1 MNRLQDVLCS
11 VSEVQEL
18 EAAQIA
24 NGVPGEVLMERAGS
38 SAFRLLRQCWPHAE
52 QIAVYCGGGNNGGD
66 GYVVARLAAKAGLRV
81 NLVALASPSTPEAQ
95 GAKEKAQAAG
105 VQPIGRS
112 SQVLSGADVVV
123 DALLGIGVTGALREP
138 YVSVVR
144 EINQSPGARLAID
157 VPSGLN
163 ADSGAALPC
172 AVSAD
177 VTITFI
183 RNKRGMFTGSGPDYG
198 GAIVLEHLGVGVGA
212 SREQQRSGCWGLRLS
227 EEWVRQV
234 LPSRHASFHKGNAGH
249 LLIVGGGPGM
259 SGAAI
264 LAGRAA
270 LRSGAGRVTVACHPD
285 NRLAVSS
292 HTPELIVAAPQ
303 EPRDLAALLD
313 QSDAVVIGPG
323 LGRSDWARSLYA
335 ACRDHPLPK
344 VLDADALNLL
354 SSEPAPLAGSV
365 MTPHPGEAA
374 RLSQLSVVEVQSDRP
389 VVADTL
395 ARKFES
401 VCVLKGAGTLVVEM
415 GKRALVCDRGHPGMA
430 TAGMG
435 DVLSGVIGALLGQG
449 VDPYEAA
456 GAGTWL
462 HAASGDLAGARAG
475 GIGLM
480 ATDLEPYLGRLRALP
495 PSGAV
500 TDGR

>member
-11 VSEVQEL
+11 VSEVREL

-24 NGVPGEVLMERAGS
+24 NGVPAEALMESAGS
-38 SAFRLLRQCWPHAE
+38 SAFRLLRQCWPQAE

-66 GYVVARLAAKAGLRV
+66 GYVVAGRAAEAGLRV
-81 NLVALASPSTPEAQ
+81 NLVALAPPSTPEAE

-105 VQPIGRS
+105 VQPIGHS

-123 DALLGIGVTGALREP
+123 DALLGIGVTGPLREP
-138 YVSVVR
+138 YVSAIR

-163 ADSGAALPC
+163 ADSGAAFPC

-183 RNKRGMFTGSGPDYG
+183 RNKRGLFTGSGPDCG
-198 GAIVLEHLGVGVGA
+198 GTIVLEPLGVGVGSPRA
-212 SREQQRSGCWGLRLS
+212 QQESGGWGLRLS
-227 EEWVRQV
+227 EDWVKQV
-234 LPSRHASFHKGNAGH
+234 LPFRHASFHKGNAGH
-249 LLIVGGGPGM
+249 LLIIGGGPGM
-259 SGAAI
+259 PGAAS

-270 LRSGAGRVTVACHPD
+270 LRSGAGRVTIVCHPD

-292 HTPELIVAAPQ
+292 YTPELMVVAPQ
-303 EPRDLAALLD
+303 EHREVVALLD

-323 LGRSDWARSLYA
+323 LGRSEWAKSLYV

-354 SSEPAPLAGSV
+354 SSEPVPLPGSV

-374 RLSQLSVVEVQSDRP
+374 RLSRLTVVEVQSDRP
-389 VVADTL
+389 AVADTL
-395 ARKFES
+395 ACNFDS
-401 VCVLKGAGTLVVEM
+401 VCVLKGAGTLVVET
-415 GKRALVCDRGHPGMA
+415 GKQVLVCDRGHPGMA

-449 VDPYEAA
+449 VNSYEAA
-456 GAGTWL
+456 GAGTWI
-462 HAASGDLAGARAG
+462 HAVAGDLAGARAD

-480 ATDLEPYLGRLRALP
+480 ATDLEPYLDRLRTIP